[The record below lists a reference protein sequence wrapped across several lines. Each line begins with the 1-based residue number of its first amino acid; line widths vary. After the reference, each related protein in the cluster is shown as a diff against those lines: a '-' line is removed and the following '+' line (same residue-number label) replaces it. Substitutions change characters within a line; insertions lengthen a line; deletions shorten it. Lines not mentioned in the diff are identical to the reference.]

1 MNSLNSIKKYF
12 ELFTKKQ
19 KSIFLYIIFF
29 GVICSIIEVLSLL
42 ILNPTFQILLK
53 NKNIKDYLFYFNLN
67 ILSQKYIEKNII
79 IFALI
84 FIFSIFIF
92 KLILSYL
99 YNWVQS
105 SFVANF
111 ENSFTSIL
119 YKSFITKDYM
129 YFINH
134 NSSKFIS
141 KLTYDVDLIVSSI
154 NSFLIL
160 ILELAILLGAFIA
173 LLILNFYGT
182 LIISIFLFISIISFN
197 YFQKRLLSNL
207 SFKRYIHINE
217 KHKLYNQSFKNIKD
231 VKIFGIEQFL
241 LNNFEKII
249 FKDTLLKKKISFI
262 AILPRNF
269 LEIVI
274 LISISLLFFYFSI
287 FYDNFINII
296 PIFSIYLLSLFRI
309 LPSLNKILVSIQQ
322 IKNSSH
328 VINENYILFYNNYSN
343 KLIINNDLDLFFSKK
358 IEIRDLFYKYDEHQN
373 FIFKNVNLSIN
384 KGMKI
389 GIIGNSGAGKTTFI
403 DILLG
408 LLKPTSGSI
417 LVDGIDIQTN
427 LRNWQYKIGYVQ
439 QSILLSDISIKD
451 NIAYGILENEY
462 DENILNQAISI
473 SNLNSFINSLPNG
486 VNTIIGENG
495 IKLSGGQRQRIAI
508 ARALYRK
515 PEILIFDE
523 ATSALDQTNEEEI
536 ISSIYSLNYEC
547 TMIIVSHK
555 LSILNNCDIIYNI
568 NNNEIEIYN
577 SLM

>member
-12 ELFTKKQ
+12 KLFTKKQ
-19 KSIFLYIIFF
+19 KSNFLYIIIF
-29 GVICSIIEVLSLL
+29 GIICSIIEVLSLL

-53 NKNIKDYLFYFNLN
+53 NKNIKEYFFYFNFN
-67 ILSQKYIEKNII
+67 ILSQKYIENNII
-79 IFALI
+79 IFALL
-84 FIFSIFIF
+84 FIFSIFII

-111 ENSFTSIL
+111 ENSFTSTL

-134 NSSKFIS
+134 NSSNFIS
-141 KLTYDVDLIVSSI
+141 KLTYDVDLIISSI
-154 NSFLIL
+154 NAILIL

-182 LIISIFLFISIISFN
+182 LIISLFLFISIALFN
-197 YFQKRLLSNL
+197 FFQKRLLSNL
-207 SFKRYIHINE
+207 SYKRYNYINE

-241 LNNFEKII
+241 LDNFQKII
-249 FKDTLLKKKISFI
+249 IKDTLLKKKISFI
-262 AILPRNF
+262 GILPRNF
-269 LEIVI
+269 LEIII

-287 FYDNFINII
+287 FYDNFLNII
-296 PIFSIYLLSLFRI
+296 PIFSVYLLSLFRI
-309 LPSLNKILVSIQQ
+309 LPSLNKILVSVQQ

-328 VINENYILFYNNYSN
+328 VINENYSLFNNNYYYSN
-343 KLIINNDLDLFFSKK
+343 KLLHNNDLDLFFSKN

-403 DILLG
+403 DIILG

-439 QSILLSDISIKD
+439 QSILLSDTSIKD

-462 DENILNQAISI
+462 DENILNQVISY
-473 SNLNSFINSLPNG
+473 SNLDTFIKNLPNG
-486 VNTIIGENG
+486 INTIIGENG

-523 ATSALDQTNEEEI
+523 ATSALDQTNEDEI

-555 LSILNNCDIIYNI
+555 LSMLNKCDIIYII
-568 NNNEIEIYN
+568 NNNEIEKFN
-577 SLM
+577 T